1 MSNDKLI
8 GKVLRK
14 LEYGVYLISM
24 GKGQEGNAFTASW
37 VSQIS
42 SDPPM
47 VALAVHNKHQS
58 TPLLKEHGAFVVH
71 LLAEGQAA
79 VAQTYYGP
87 AESGYEKLKTAQLT
101 DSPETGSPIIGG
113 ALGYLDCRIV
123 AEHSAGNHTVYFG
136 EVKAASLETETPILT
151 TYNSKLKYAG

>member
-1 MSNDKLI
+1 MANDKLI

-14 LEYGVYLISM
+14 LEYGVYLVSM
-24 GKGQEGNAFTASW
+24 GKGQAGNAFTASW

-47 VALAVHNKHQS
+47 VALAVNNKHQS
-58 TPLLKEHGAFVVH
+58 TPLLKEHGGFVIH

-87 AESGYEKLKTAQLT
+87 AESGYEKLKTAPVA

-113 ALGYLDCRIV
+113 ASGYLDCKV
-123 AEHSAGNHTVYFG
+123 TASHPAGNHTVYFA
-136 EVKAASLETETPILT
+136 EVKAASLDDDSPILT
-151 TYNSKLKYAG
+151 SSNSKLKYAG